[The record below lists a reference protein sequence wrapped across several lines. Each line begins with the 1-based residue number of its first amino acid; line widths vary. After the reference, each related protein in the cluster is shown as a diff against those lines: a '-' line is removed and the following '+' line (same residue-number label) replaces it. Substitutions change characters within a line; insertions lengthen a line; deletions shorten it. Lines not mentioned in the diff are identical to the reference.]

1 MFLGFFISASMAS
14 SSASTPAWI
23 NKHEGSLDKKKK
35 KEDRQKERFR
45 KWGMTIQ
52 QARNVNALDLV
63 GPPVVSQ
70 KVTPRSYSITHPREL
85 TPEEK
90 DSVKKKL
97 LDP

>member
-1 MFLGFFISASMAS
+1 LFLGFFISASMAS

-23 NKHEGSLDKKKK
+23 NKHEGSLEKKKK
-35 KEDRQKERFR
+35 KGENQKSFE
-45 KWGMTIQ
+45 KWGMTIP
-52 QARNVNALDLV
+52 QARNVDALDLA
-63 GPPVVSQ
+63 VVSQ

>member
-1 MFLGFFISASMAS
+1 MAS
-14 SSASTPAWI
+14 SSASMPAWI
-23 NKHEGSLDKKKK
+23 NKHERSLEKKK
-35 KEDRQKERFR
+35 KEESQESFK

-90 DSVKKKL
+90 DSIKKKL
-97 LDP
+97 RDP